1 MMVRMVELLSMVQIV
16 ELLFVLLDA
25 RERATVRGSFGFRI
39 LRDQDGGWLV
49 HYKEAHQQIKT
60 RDKGRE

>member
-1 MMVRMVELLSMVQIV
+1 MMMRMV

-25 RERATVRGSFGFRI
+25 RERATVRGSFGFRM

-49 HYKEAHQQIKT
+49 HYKEA
-60 RDKGRE
+60 R